1 MTVAVIDD
9 MKEREFSALPPEP
22 QRIKEIPVQ
31 RALSIEGRLAATQR
45 PESRQRSYKPGTYQ
59 SSIDNILMR
68 VREARDEHLGHQV
81 HAGPAFFGVVGDD
94 CDFQSVHLMRSE
106 NSKILDCAALQQFLK
121 KIEMAARHDRP
132 RICSPDTIESARCEL
147 APLSWIFQQ
156 VSDRSS
162 QFVRR
167 ALAYNPSG
175 VRDHSRNFATVG
187 RDYGNA
193 ARKCL
198 YDHATEHL
206 APVGRALARC
216 THQIHRVK
224 IVGQI

>member
-94 CDFQSVHLMRSE
+94 CDFQSVHFDAKRELEESRLCRAAAILQKNRDGGAPRSTTY
-106 NSKILDCAALQQFLK
+106 
-121 KIEMAARHDRP
+121 M
-132 RICSPDTIESARCEL
+132 
-147 APLSWIFQQ
+147 
-156 VSDRSS
+156 
-162 QFVRR
+162 
-167 ALAYNPSG
+167 
-175 VRDHSRNFATVG
+175 
-187 RDYGNA
+187 
-193 ARKCL
+193 
-198 YDHATEHL
+198 
-206 APVGRALARC
+206 
-216 THQIHRVK
+216 
-224 IVGQI
+224 